1 MKAAVLEDNNW
12 IEDAVATIDAISLAH
27 EVFSADDLRRE
38 MRPPAHKNW
47 PGKALAT
54 ARREGLIQ
62 AVGYQTSTS
71 KSRKHGVTRT
81 WARKTK
87 REGTQ

>member
-1 MKAAVLEDNNW
+1 MKGAVLEDNNW

-38 MRPPAHKNW
+38 MRPPADKNW
-47 PGKALAT
+47 PGKALIA
-54 ARREGLIQ
+54 ARKDGLIQ
-62 AVGYQTSTS
+62 AIGYQTSTS

-87 REGTQ
+87 REGTP

>member
-1 MKAAVLEDNNW
+1 MKAAVLEDNTW
-12 IEDAVATIDAISLAH
+12 LEDAVATINAISLAH

-47 PGKALAT
+47 PGQALIA
-54 ARREGLIQ
+54 ARNDGLIQ

-87 REGTQ
+87 REGTP